1 MCVRLAKLNSTVSA
15 RSAADTAQRQQ
26 MIAVAAYFRAER
38 RGFIGGDPNA
48 DWLEA
53 EAEINRAFRPEEPD
67 VKSGAIPRQ
76 FFQEKLEAQL
86 KEWDGKL
93 VALEQR
99 AQELKTK
106 TRTEYKRQLAGL
118 SDKRDELRDRLMKLR
133 KSSEAAWED
142 MKDGAEK
149 VSDELRESFDRIA
162 ARFK

>member
-1 MCVRLAKLNSTVSA
+1 MCARLAKLNSTASDW
-15 RSAADTAQRQQ
+15 SAADTVQRQQ

-53 EAEINRAFRPEEPD
+53 EAEINRAFRLEPD
-67 VKSGAIPRQ
+67 VKPGAAPRQ
-76 FFQEKLEAQL
+76 HFQEKLEAQL

-93 VALEQR
+93 VDLERR

-106 TRTEYKRQLAGL
+106 TRTEYKRQLTELTG
-118 SDKRDELRDRLMKLR
+118 KRDELRDRLLKLR

-142 MKDGAEK
+142 MKNGAEK
-149 VSDELRESFDRIA
+149 LSDELRVSFDRIT